1 MSGFLKEMESN
12 LDVFNISQGEIIELF
27 KFNSDVYD
35 TFIRMLNSANRVYGQ
50 QCELHKKRLDDF
62 EKITLKKDK
71 SGKCYMEIIGADNH
85 TRLIIRQN
93 DATEE
98 DYYGITG
105 TKVTEAVLANEMDY
119 VQKQKL
125 KNANISSR
133 FLKEEP
139 SPINLYEEM
148 DGKKLIE
155 YYRYLNDYLN
165 VNTTIEE
172 YNEPEN
178 ITGPVARIFE
188 PTTPRVH
195 PVVDYIVRKE
205 ALMKQNPKEV
215 IKFKGNKTGREYDTY
230 IYERDGFT
238 LAIAEPISGVEYQYN
253 LNLGQVD
260 RSDSTLIR
268 EMVRSALEAE
278 EKVVMLDDAIIR
290 KNHTTM
296 NVFNENLDV
305 FLNNAHSS
313 KPFKNKVE
321 NAKAVYK

>member
-1 MSGFLKEMESN
+1 MSSFLKEIEKDYE
-12 LDVFNISQGEIIELF
+12 LFNISQGEIIELF
-27 KFNSDVYD
+27 KFNPDVYD
-35 TFIRMLNSANRVYGQ
+35 TFTRLTNSANRVYPQ
-50 QCELHKKRLDDF
+50 QCELQGKKPNEF
-62 EKITLKKDK
+62 EMISIKKDR
-71 SGKCYMEIIGADNH
+71 SGKCYLEIIGADNH
-85 TRLIIRQN
+85 TRVIIHQD
-93 DATEE
+93 DAKEE
-98 DYYGITG
+98 DYFGIIG
-105 TKVTEAVLANEMDY
+105 TKMSEEHLAVEMDDF
-119 VQKQKL
+119 QTQKL
-125 KNANISSR
+125 KHANISSR

-188 PTTPRVH
+188 STTPRVH
-195 PVVDYIVRKE
+195 PVVDYIIRKE

-253 LNLGQVD
+253 LNLGHVD

-313 KPFKNKVE
+313 KLFKNKVE